1 MIENNK
7 KNKRLLLS
15 QFSDTDVIT
24 QMDNC
29 VDKHNCYWPQ
39 IVDYKQ
45 IIEENP
51 DAIQRLNEDKG
62 FIKRLIRQLNLV

>member
-1 MIENNK
+1 M
-7 KNKRLLLS
+7 LS
-15 QFSDTDVIT
+15 HKSDTDVIT

-62 FIKRLIRQLNLV
+62 FIKRLLFKNRIIF